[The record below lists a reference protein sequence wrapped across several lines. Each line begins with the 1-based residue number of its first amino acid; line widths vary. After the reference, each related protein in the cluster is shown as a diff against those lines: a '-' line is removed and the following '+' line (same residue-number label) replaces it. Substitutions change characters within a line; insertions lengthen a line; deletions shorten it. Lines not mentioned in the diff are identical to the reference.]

1 MDIGI
6 STLIVLTEG
15 AYMLGAIPFGLL
27 IAKYFYKT
35 DLRFVGSGNIG
46 ATNARRVGGWP
57 LGLATLALDAAKGA
71 IPAGIALLLIGKD
84 GLGAQAAIFLV
95 AFAAFAGH
103 LFPVYLKFKTGG
115 KGVSTAGGCFLILSP
130 WALVSAIAVFI
141 TAAALSRR
149 VSAASIAAAAALPAA
164 VFLAENSMI
173 PAAGAAV
180 FSAAVIWRHKDNIAR
195 LVNGTEP
202 RL

>member
-6 STLIVLTEG
+6 SALIALTAG
-15 AYMLGAIPFGLL
+15 AYLLGAIPFGLL
-27 IAKYFYKT
+27 ITNYFYKT
-35 DLRFVGSGNIG
+35 DLRVVGSGNIG

-71 IPAGIALLLIGKD
+71 IPAGIALLLLGKD
-84 GLGAQAAIFLV
+84 GHGAQAAVFIV

-103 LFPVYLKFKTGG
+103 LYPVYLGFKTGG
-115 KGVSTAGGCFLILSP
+115 KGVSTAGGCFMVLSP
-130 WALVSAIAVFI
+130 WALISAIAVFI
-141 TAAALSRR
+141 VVAALGRR
-149 VSAASIAAAAALPAA
+149 VSAASLAAAAALPAA
-164 VFLAENSMI
+164 VFLAENGVI

-180 FSAAVIWRHKDNIAR
+180 FSAAVIWRHRENIAR
-195 LVNGTEP
+195 LANGTEP